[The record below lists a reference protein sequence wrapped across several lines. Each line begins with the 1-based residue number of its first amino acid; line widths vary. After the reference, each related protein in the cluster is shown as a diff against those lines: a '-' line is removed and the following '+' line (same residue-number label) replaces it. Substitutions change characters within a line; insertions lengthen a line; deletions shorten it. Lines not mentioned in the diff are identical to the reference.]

1 MSVVEEVSREH
12 EQDMTP
18 MIDVVFLLI
27 IFFLCIDFRVL
38 EAKLPAYLPR
48 HGSGTEATDPVQ
60 QLHVGIVCTARGTE
74 VPRGSDPDGPY
85 WLQGHAITW
94 RLDSVP
100 IGDPGTL
107 AAELR
112 RLHGDLSTW
121 TRDAAGELSPLPVV
135 VEPGPDTTYGDVAR
149 TLDVI
154 AAAGFEEINFGF
166 FHRRW

>member
-48 HGSGTEATDPVQ
+48 HGSGANETAPVQ

-74 VPRGSDPDGPY
+74 VPRGPDLDGPIRLAGHVIS
-85 WLQGHAITW
+85 WRVDAVVVDDRDALEAVLQ
-94 RLDSVP
+94 RV
-100 IGDPGTL
+100 
-107 AAELR
+107 
-112 RLHGDLSTW
+112 HGDLSTW

-149 TLDVI
+149 TLDAI